1 MRPRLLPAL
10 RVRRSLRVG
19 LQQPLPP
26 HACAWCGPS
35 RLTKRFARGT
45 ALSSTLRNG
54 KQNGK
59 TGKETGKRK
68 QEQANAETT
77 YIRTLRTL
85 RRYDDAR
92 GGKRSTSFKPG
103 QSGNPIGSSRKQC
116 ELRRQRRNTEKAFV
130 DAVAIQLEIT
140 AAAAAELCRRGL
152 VAPGHERDPQAVA
165 TGVLEAAARYL
176 GLKEVPDPGIPI
188 IPRG

>member
-1 MRPRLLPAL
+1 MARPDYLSQDEWVSIADLKRRPGDL
-10 RVRRSLRVG
+10 RSDLNAIGSTSERVSLADHKKRVG
-19 LQQPLPP
+19 CELDETPAIAELP
-26 HACAWCGPS
+26 
-35 RLTKRFARGT
+35 K
-45 ALSSTLRNG
+45 
-54 KQNGK
+54 
-59 TGKETGKRK
+59 
-68 QEQANAETT
+68 
-77 YIRTLRTL
+77 
-85 RRYDDAR
+85 
-92 GGKRSTSFKPG
+92 
-103 QSGNPIGSSRKQC
+103 SGNPAGSSRTQR